1 MSGVADLTAYRAAR
15 TAAEATAERQSAG
28 ADAAPA
34 VDFRSGMERF
44 VSRCLAAWD
53 AFKAA
58 P

>member
-1 MSGVADLTAYRAAR
+1 MNAVADLTAYRAAR
-15 TAAEATAERQSAG
+15 TAAEAAAERQGEGS
-28 ADAAPA
+28 DAAPA